1 MDKKIQ
7 NLASSDPLSPAGHG
21 PNTVL
26 GVQRARLEQISIG
39 GSTMGQYAMNGP
51 GSPSGAAATGA
62 ALGILSSNSNSH
74 STPVK
79 H

>member
-7 NLASSDPLSPAGHG
+7 NLAASDSMSPAGNG

-26 GVQRARLEQISIG
+26 GVQRARLEQMSIG
-39 GSTMGQYAMNGP
+39 GSNMGQYAMNGP

-62 ALGILSSNSNSH
+62 ALGILSSNSH